1 MDLSKLVSMMENN
14 MFLPLTSP
22 GDIEFLI
29 GIMNLNKAVA
39 PNKIPTKILRDYKSE
54 FPKTLSDM
62 INSYFTTVIFP
73 NNLKV
78 RNVIYSH
85 KKRHERDRNNLL
97 STHISTI

>member
-1 MDLSKLVSMMENN
+1 MMENN

-78 RNVIYSH
+78 TNVIYSH
-85 KKRHERDRNNLL
+85 KKRHERDCNNLL